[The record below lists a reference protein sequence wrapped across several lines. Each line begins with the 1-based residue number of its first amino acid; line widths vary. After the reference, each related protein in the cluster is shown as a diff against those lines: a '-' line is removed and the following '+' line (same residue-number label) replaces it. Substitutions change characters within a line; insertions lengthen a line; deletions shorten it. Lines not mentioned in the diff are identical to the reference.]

1 MSDKTP
7 QTTSTAPQPKPPRR
21 KLFVPPRW
29 IWILWTILCIVVA
42 VARGTDILQDHGIA
56 NIVTFV
62 CGVIAATTLSIW
74 FLFSSAYRLRARLGV
89 LAVLVLSVTALA
101 VCFKLERVN
110 GELVPVFAYRFSAKN
125 NERLPT
131 EKTAAIDLRTT
142 TADDFPQFLGPRR
155 SDSVERPRL
164 KRNWAEH
171 PPELVWR
178 HEIGAG
184 WSAFSVVNG
193 HAVTMEQRGEL
204 EMVTCYNV
212 LSGGLEWS
220 YSHQARFNKF
230 EAGLGPRST
239 PTIDQGMVFA
249 LGALGQLVC
258 LDGSNGKL
266 VWEKDLLAEGGVTRD
281 DEAAAV
287 PWGRS
292 NSPLV
297 VGDCVIVPL
306 GGKKDGTLVT
316 LVAYDKRDGR
326 RVWQGGN
333 RQLSYSSPSVA
344 TLAGKE
350 QILSVNEDTISGHDL
365 ETGKPLWEQ
374 PFKAHTN
381 TDPNVSQAVPIQP
394 DRVFVSKGYGGGA
407 LVFQLVPGENG
418 EFTTK
423 QVWKNTKVMK
433 TKFTNVAVRDHY
445 AYGLSDGIL
454 ECIDLKDGKSQWKD
468 GRYEHGQILLVNDA
482 ILVLTEKGEV
492 VLVAAD
498 PAKPNHVL
506 GRFQAIEGLTWNNF
520 ALAGPYLLVRNAEEA
535 ACYKLPTED

>member
-1 MSDKTP
+1 MFIL
-7 QTTSTAPQPKPPRR
+7 AAAA
-21 KLFVPPRW
+21 FV
-29 IWILWTILCIVVA
+29 A
-42 VARGTDILQDHGIA
+42 
-56 NIVTFV
+56 
-62 CGVIAATTLSIW
+62 
-74 FLFSSAYRLRARLGV
+74 
-89 LAVLVLSVTALA
+89 
-101 VCFKLERVN
+101 CFKLERVN
-110 GELVPVFAYRFSAKN
+110 GELVPVFAYRFAAKN
-125 NERLPT
+125 NESLPKRPASEAAN
-131 EKTAAIDLRTT
+131 EKTAAIDLSTT
-142 TADDFPQFLGPRR
+142 TDDDFPQFLGPRR
-155 SDSVERPRL
+155 SDSIERPQL
-164 KRNWAEH
+164 SRNWAEH

-193 HAVTMEQRGEL
+193 HAVTMEQRGDE

-212 LSGGLEWS
+212 LSGNLEWS
-220 YSHQARFNKF
+220 YSHHARFNKF
-230 EAGLGPRST
+230 EAGVGPRST
-239 PTIDQGMVFA
+239 PSIDQGRVFA
-249 LGALGQLVC
+249 LGALGHLVC
-258 LDGSNGKL
+258 LDGSNGHL
-266 VWEKDLLAEGGVTRD
+266 VWEKDLLAEAGVTRD
-281 DEAAAV
+281 DEAAAI

-297 VGDCVIVPL
+297 LGKCVIVPL
-306 GGKKDGTLVT
+306 GGKKDGNLVT
-316 LVAYDKRDGR
+316 LVAYDTCDGR
-326 RVWQGGN
+326 VVWQGGN

-381 TDPNVSQAVPIQP
+381 TDPNVSQAVPIAP
-394 DRVFVSKGYGGGA
+394 DRVFVSKGYGGGSM
-407 LVFQLVPGENG
+407 VFQLVPGANG

-423 QVWKNTKVMK
+423 QVWKNTRAMK

-454 ECIDLKDGKSQWKD
+454 ECVDLADGKSQWKD

-492 VLVAAD
+492 VLVEAD

-535 ACYKLPTED
+535 ACYKLPTEE